1 MRKERKYHILYICT
15 CIWCSNIVNVIKIS
29 VSAGISGFESPAA
42 DYASRALLLDDV
54 LIERKSSTFIAIAS
68 GDSMIGFGI
77 FDGDLLVVDR
87 AEPRRDTDIVVAVLN
102 GELVCKQFS
111 ETSGELRSGN
121 RLYKTINVSDCD
133 DFLVEGVVIR
143 SVRLFRRP
151 PALDGYF
158 A

>member
-1 MRKERKYHILYICT
+1 M
-15 CIWCSNIVNVIKIS
+15 NIIKIP
-29 VSAGISGFESPAA
+29 VSAGVSGFESPGAE
-42 DYASRALLLDDV
+42 YSSRPLLLDDV

-77 FDGDLLVVDR
+77 FDGDLLIVDR
-87 AEPRRDTDIVVAVLN
+87 AEQRRDTDIVVAVLN
-102 GELVCKQFS
+102 GELVCKQLVS
-111 ETSGELRSGN
+111 ATGELRSGN
-121 RLYKTINVSDCD
+121 RLYKTIKVSDCD